1 MELTNYSSR
10 TAEVKAIIASFMAD
24 KEEPVER
31 REIAEYVLDHV
42 TTDVTDGVIA
52 GAIKIMAS
60 SGEIYPV
67 SRGRYIRGT
76 GKAKATAFE
85 KIYNICKR
93 FDCDLERGCTFNAL
107 ELTDAERSV
116 YVEFCDCTL
125 ELRNYVREKAAE
137 MAAILEKVHG
147 VETGEAS
154 NVNLEAEAEIPE
166 QSEPQEEA
174 PFQTFEQDIESSDIP
189 LVEQSEPEL
198 EEGDTEAVLEENEA
212 DGENHSAGKRGRRS
226 KNK

>member
-1 MELTNYSSR
+1 MELSNYSSR

-31 REIAEYVLDHV
+31 KEIAEYVLDHV
-42 TTDVTDGVIA
+42 TTDMTDGVIA

-116 YVEFCDCTL
+116 YGEF
-125 ELRNYVREKAAE
+125 RNYVREKAAE

-198 EEGDTEAVLEENEA
+198 EEGDNEAVSEENEA
-212 DGENHSAGKRGRRS
+212 DGETHNAGKRGRRS

>member
-1 MELTNYSSR
+1 MELSNYSSR

-116 YVEFCDCTL
+116 YGEFCDCAL
-125 ELRNYVREKAAE
+125 ELRNYVREKAAD

-147 VETGEAS
+147 VETGEAFFGAS
-154 NVNLEAEAEIPE
+154 SMKSSRSIHSSRVGTSGRSSVP
-166 QSEPQEEA
+166 
-174 PFQTFEQDIESSDIP
+174 DIRAGYRKLGYSF
-189 LVEQSEPEL
+189 
-198 EEGDTEAVLEENEA
+198 GGAVRA
-212 DGENHSAGKRGRRS
+212 
-226 KNK
+226 